1 MSLTM
6 DEVRNTTGTNGFNAI
21 STFAGCGGNS
31 TGHRLA
37 GFKMLYANEFIPAAV
52 DTYNANKAPY
62 TIVDSSDIRKVTGRS
77 IMKQT
82 GLGKGELDLLDGSPP
97 CSAFSTA
104 GTRQKGWGKEKSYSD
119 GATQV
124 VDDLFFEF
132 TRILK
137 ELQPK
142 AFVAENVTGL
152 VKGAS
157 KGYFKKILNALKS
170 CGYQVR
176 AFVIDAHRVGVPQER
191 QRLIFIGAR
200 NDLNKQPTPP
210 TPYGKVRAIKDVGSY
225 IIGAGNGTL
234 GLDGAGNGS
243 FDRGVRSAQRPIG
256 TFGSQITFP
265 NSRSPSGYLIT
276 SPTDDP
282 FASFIDPETG
292 KSLKLGDNKYDNYF
306 RARAHNAFGANTLCR
321 MITLKEAREFCG
333 FPTDFELTGTY
344 KQRLERLGRAVPPLM
359 MKAISA
365 HVRDTILIPGK

>member
-1 MSLTM
+1 
-6 DEVRNTTGTNGFNAI
+6 
-21 STFAGCGGNS
+21 
-31 TGHRLA
+31 
-37 GFKMLYANEFIPAAV
+37 MLYANEFIPAAV

-62 TIVDSSDIRKVTGRS
+62 TIVDSGDIRSVTGRS
-77 IMKQT
+77 IMKQISID
-82 GLGKGELDLLDGSPP
+82 KGELDLLDGSPP

-104 GTRQKGWGKEKSYSD
+104 GTRQKSWGKEKSYSD

-142 AFVAENVTGL
+142 TFVAENVTGL
-152 VKGAS
+152 VKGTS

-210 TPYGKVRAIKDVGSY
+210 TPFGKVRVIKDVGDY

-234 GLDGAGNGS
+234 GLNS
-243 FDRGVRSAQRPIG
+243 NENISYPRGVRSAQRPIG
-256 TFGSQITFP
+256 TLGSEITFP
-265 NSRSPSGYLIT
+265 IAKSPSGYLIT
-276 SPTDDP
+276 SPASDP
-282 FASFIDPETG
+282 YANCIDPETG
-292 KSLKLGDNKYDNYF
+292 KSLRLGDAKYDNYF

-365 HVRDTILIPGK
+365 HIRDTILIPGK